1 MYGDTRC
8 AILEIIDYAITE
20 GLSQYKACNV
30 LQIDERRIQRWRKQ
44 ITSNPDNPH
53 GRQKHQSKSHKP
65 YNALTPEE
73 RDIVS
78 QMIAS
83 EEHADASC
91 RLLSIKTMEEH
102 EVYISPVTYW
112 QHMKDQ
118 EINGPRG
125 VNAKRNNHH
134 TKPDIGEVTEPNQIW
149 SWDITFLKTLVRYQ
163 HFYLYSLLDN
173 YSRKIIAWLISDRLT
188 SDNAQSLWD
197 QALINENLLNVPTRD
212 LPQSLSDRGSQM
224 RSHSTRQFFRTLGI
238 DQHFSRPRTPNDNPQ
253 IEAFFSTVKNCPDYP
268 DRFET
273 LEEAVAYFQEF
284 MNWYN
289 YHHYHTALGMITP
302 ADYHNGKA
310 AEIISERN
318 QIKQATLENR
328 RKVNSGTLIIT

>member
-1 MYGDTRC
+1 M
-8 AILEIIDYAITE
+8 
-20 GLSQYKACNV
+20 

-44 ITSNPDNPH
+44 INSNPDNPH
-53 GRQKHQSKSHKP
+53 GRQKHQSKFQTP

-73 RDIVS
+73 RGIAS
-78 QMIAS
+78 EMIAS
-83 EEHADASC
+83 EKYADASC
-91 RLLSIKTMEEH
+91 RLLSIKTMEEYG
-102 EVYISPVTYW
+102 VYISPVTYW
-112 QHMKDQ
+112 ERMKSKD
-118 EINGPRG
+118 INGSRG
-125 VNAKRNNHH
+125 VNAKRKNHH
-134 TKPDIGEVTEPNQIW
+134 TKPDIGEVTGPNQVW

-173 YSRKIIAWLISDRLT
+173 YSRKIIAWLISNKLT

-197 QALINENLLNVPTRD
+197 QALINEDLLNVPAQN
-212 LPQSLSDRGSQM
+212 LPKSLSDRGSQM
-224 RSHSTRQFFRTLGI
+224 RSRSTRQFFRTLGI

-268 DRFET
+268 ERFET
-273 LEEAVAYFQEF
+273 LEEAVAYFLEF

-302 ADYHNGKA
+302 ADYHAGKA
-310 AEIISERN
+310 AKIFSERA
-318 QIKQATLENR
+318 QIKQATFENR